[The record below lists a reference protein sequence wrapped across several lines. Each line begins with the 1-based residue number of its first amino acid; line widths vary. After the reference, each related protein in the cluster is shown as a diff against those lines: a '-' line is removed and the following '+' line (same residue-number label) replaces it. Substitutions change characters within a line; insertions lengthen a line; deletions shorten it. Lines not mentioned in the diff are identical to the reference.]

1 MHQRLDLDDGR
12 PVPGR
17 CPRCRRRHTLE
28 YHEVGTF
35 LWFLAP
41 PRYTGRIIAVAGVPV
56 VSCITPGCL
65 WGNVPGDAF
74 RAAIHRAEEI
84 GPDAA
89 CEYITGRLTLGP

>member
-1 MHQRLDLDDGR
+1 MRQRLDLDDGR

-17 CPRCRRRHTLE
+17 CPRCRRRGSLA
-28 YHEVGTF
+28 YHEVGTV
-35 LWFLAP
+35 LWFLVP
-41 PRYTGRIIAVAGVPV
+41 PICKGRLTAVAGVPV

-65 WGNVPGDAF
+65 WGHVPGSAF
-74 RAAIHRAEEI
+74 QTAIHRAEGI